1 MSWTRSARLE
11 QDLRVT
17 ASRLRQIASPSELEQ
32 LPATL
37 GSVFE
42 DADQIQVDQARE
54 MGLMTKSRLTT
65 RARKIASALRRL
77 DDGVY
82 GLCAE
87 CGERIKPARLKAL
100 PEVETC
106 IGCQDAIERWG
117 RAQSTS
123 QFWLDT
129 AA

>member
-1 MSWTRSARLE
+1 
-11 QDLRVT
+11 
-17 ASRLRQIASPSELEQ
+17 
-32 LPATL
+32 
-37 GSVFE
+37 
-42 DADQIQVDQARE
+42 
-54 MGLMTKSRLTT
+54 MGLMTKSRLIT
-65 RARKIASALRRL
+65 RVRKIASALRRL

-87 CGERIKPARLKAL
+87 CGESIKPARLKAL
-100 PEVETC
+100 PEIETC